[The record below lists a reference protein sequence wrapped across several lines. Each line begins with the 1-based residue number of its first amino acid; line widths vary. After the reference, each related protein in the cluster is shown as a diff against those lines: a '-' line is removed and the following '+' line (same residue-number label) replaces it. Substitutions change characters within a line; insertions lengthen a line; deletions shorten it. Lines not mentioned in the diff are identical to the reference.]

1 MVATLLSLKFRL
13 TVAELKRSVAR
24 LVLWILLGLYALSIV
39 GGLLV
44 ALGFAS
50 TAVAGHEGLVN
61 SLTVVTGSVLVVGW
75 TFLPLVFF
83 GSDQTLDPARFVQFP
98 VTGKTLAPGLVLAG
112 IMGLPG
118 FFTAL
123 VCVGLALP
131 WLDTPGVLLIGVAG
145 GILGFLATQVGCRLA
160 TTLLSGTLSSR
171 KGRDLTGVIGLIVV
185 LVLSMGLYAISLIGD
200 FISAQPGRWEQVLSV
215 SKTLGTV
222 LAMTPLGAPWA
233 LVGDAGQGH
242 WGMLAIHSVLAL
254 AYLGL
259 GLWAYAVVLDKAL
272 LATTRVAVTRT
283 VAKGDAIA
291 KAANWRWARGR
302 LVPVAAITARAL
314 RYWRKDPR
322 YLGTIPAILVMP
334 ILFTIMGR
342 TLPMMGASE
351 EEAVPAWLITA
362 IVAFGLGFTALLTG
376 YSLSTDVAFDS
387 TAWWIHLASG
397 VRGWQDRL
405 GRVIGEAVWA
415 IPLLVVIGI
424 VVPVI
429 MHAADRIVPV
439 LAAMMSLYLSGLG
452 VSSVFSALI
461 IYPVA
466 LPGES
471 PLKMKTG
478 MMGSQMLSQ
487 FGCLLASGI
496 VGVPVCVWAIF
507 ATGWQAWV
515 ALLAAVVWGAGILA
529 IGIILGGRIMD
540 SRGPAILQT
549 LKKNDSAVRA

>member
-13 TVAELKRSVAR
+13 TIAELKRSVAR
-24 LVLWILLGLYALSIV
+24 LVLWILLGLYALSLV

-50 TAVAGHEGLVN
+50 TVVKGHEGLVN
-61 SLTVVTGSVLVVGW
+61 SLTVVAGSVLVLGW

-98 VTGKTLAPGLVLAG
+98 LAGRELAPGLVLAG

-123 VCVGLALP
+123 VCVGSALP
-131 WLDTPGVLLIGVAG
+131 WLGTPLVLVVGVIG
-145 GILGFLATQVGCRLA
+145 GILGFFMAQIGCRLA

-171 KGRDLTGVIGLIVV
+171 KGRDLTGVIGLIVI
-185 LVLSMGLYAISLIGD
+185 LVLSMGLYAISLVGG
-200 FISAQPGRWEQVLSV
+200 FLSSEPGRWNQMLTV
-215 SKTLGTV
+215 SKTLGNV

-233 LVGDAGQGH
+233 LGGDAGQGH
-242 WGMLAIHSVLAL
+242 WGMAAVHLVLTVV
-254 AYLGL
+254 YLGL
-259 GLWAYAVVLDKAL
+259 GMWAYGAVLDRAL
-272 LATTRVAVTRT
+272 LATTRVVVTRAMT
-283 VAKGDAIA
+283 KGDAIA
-291 KAANWRWARGR
+291 KAANWKWAKGG
-302 LVPVAAITARAL
+302 LIPVAAITVRAL
-314 RYWRKDPR
+314 RYWRRDPR
-322 YLGTIPAILVMP
+322 YLGTIPAILIMP
-334 ILFTIMGR
+334 ILFTLMGL
-342 TLPMMGASE
+342 TMPMMAGDGE
-351 EEAVPAWLITA
+351 TVPGWVVTG
-362 IVAFGLGFTALLTG
+362 IVAFGLGMTALLTG
-376 YSLSTDVAFDS
+376 FSLSTDVAFDS

-397 VRGWQDRL
+397 VKGWQDRL

-415 IPLLVVIGI
+415 IPLLLVIGI

-429 MHAADRIVPV
+429 MDAPGRIVPV
-439 LAAMMSLYLSGLG
+439 LAAMASLYLSSLG
-452 VSSVFSALI
+452 VSSVCSALI

-487 FGCLLASGI
+487 MGCMIVSGLLGL
-496 VGVPVCVWAIF
+496 PVCVWAIF

-515 ALLAAVVWGAGILA
+515 ALLVAVVWGAGIL
-529 IGIILGGRIMD
+529 ILGVVLGGKVMD

-549 LKKNDSAVRA
+549 LKKNDSAQRA

>member
-1 MVATLLSLKFRL
+1 MVATLLSLKLRL
-13 TVAELKRSVAR
+13 TIDELKRSVAR

-50 TAVAGHEGLVN
+50 TVVAGHESFVG
-61 SLTVVTGSVLVVGW
+61 SLTVVIGSVLVVGW

-98 VTGKTLAPGLVLAG
+98 LTGRQLAPGLVLAG
-112 IMGLPG
+112 VMGLPG
-118 FFTAL
+118 FFTVL
-123 VCVGLALP
+123 VCLGSALP
-131 WLDTPGVLLIGVAG
+131 WLKAPTVMLIGVIG
-145 GILGFLATQVGCRLA
+145 GVLGFLMTQIGCRLA

-171 KGRDLTGVIGLIVV
+171 KGRDLTGLIGLIVI
-185 LVLSMGLYAISLIGD
+185 LVLSMGLYAVSLVGN
-200 FISAQPGRWEQVLSV
+200 FLSSEPGRWNQVLAT
-215 SKTLGTV
+215 SKTLGTI

-242 WGMLAIHSVLAL
+242 WGMLAVHVVLTVV
-254 AYLGL
+254 YMGL
-259 GLWAYAVVLDKAL
+259 GLWAYSAVLDKAL
-272 LATTRVAVTRT
+272 LATTRVSVTST
-283 VAKGDAIA
+283 ETKGDAIA
-291 KAANWRWARGR
+291 TAANWRWAKGK

-314 RYWRKDPR
+314 RYWRRDPR
-322 YLGTIPAILVMP
+322 YLGTVPAILIMP
-334 ILFTIMGR
+334 ILFTLMGR
-342 TLPMMGASE
+342 TLPMMGGDSE
-351 EEAVPAWLITA
+351 VVPGWIVTG
-362 IVAFGLGFTALLTG
+362 IVAFGLGFTALLMG
-376 YSLSTDVAFDS
+376 FSLSTDVAFDS

-397 VRGWQDRL
+397 VKGWQDRL
-405 GRVIGEAVWA
+405 GRVLGEAVWA
-415 IPLLVVIGI
+415 IPLLLIIGI
-424 VVPVI
+424 VVPLI
-429 MHAADRIVPV
+429 MSVPDRIVAC
-439 LAAMMSLYLSGLG
+439 LAAMTSLYLASLG

-487 FGCLLASGI
+487 MGCMLASGI
-496 VGVPVCVWAIF
+496 VGIPVCIWAIF
-507 ATGWQAWV
+507 AIGWQAWV
-515 ALLAAVVWGAGILA
+515 ALLVAVVWGLGILA
-529 IGIILGGRIMD
+529 LGVFLGGKVMD

>member
-1 MVATLLSLKFRL
+1 MVATLLSLKLRL
-13 TVAELKRSVAR
+13 TIAELKRSVAR

-39 GGLLV
+39 GGVLI

-50 TAVAGHEGLVN
+50 TAVTGHEGLAG
-61 SLTVVTGSVLVVGW
+61 SLTVVIGSVLVLGW

-98 VTGKTLAPGLVLAG
+98 LTGRQLAPGLVLAG
-112 IMGLPG
+112 VVGLPG

-123 VCVGLALP
+123 ICVGSALP
-131 WLDTPGVLLIGVAG
+131 WLGRLLVVLIGVVG
-145 GILGFLATQVGCRLA
+145 GILGFLMTQIGCRLA

-171 KGRDLTGVIGLIVV
+171 KGRDLTGLIGLIVI
-185 LVLSMGLYAISLIGD
+185 LVLSMGLYAVSLVGNYM
-200 FISAQPGRWEQVLSV
+200 SAEPGRWNQVLTT
-215 SKTLGTV
+215 SKTLGDV

-233 LVGDAGQGH
+233 LAGDAGQGH
-242 WGMLAIHSVLAL
+242 WGMLTIHFVLTL
-254 AYLGL
+254 VYMGL
-259 GLWAYAVVLDKAL
+259 GLWAYSGVLDKAL
-272 LATTRVAVTRT
+272 LATTRVSVTRSVT
-283 VAKGDAIA
+283 KGDAIA
-291 KAANWRWARGR
+291 KAANWRWAKGR

-322 YLGTIPAILVMP
+322 YLGAIPAILIMP
-334 ILFTIMGR
+334 ILFTVMGR
-342 TLPMMGASE
+342 TLPMMSGDGES
-351 EEAVPAWLITA
+351 VPGWIVTA
-362 IVAFGLGFTALLTG
+362 MVAFGLGFTALMTG
-376 YSLSTDVAFDS
+376 YSLSGDVASDS

-415 IPLLVVIGI
+415 IPLLLVIGI
-424 VVPVI
+424 VVPLI
-429 MHAADRIVPV
+429 MGASDRIVPV
-439 LAAMMSLYLSGLG
+439 LAAMASLYLASLG

-487 FGCLLASGI
+487 MGCMVASGV
-496 VGVPVCVWAIF
+496 VGLPVCIWAIF

-515 ALLAAVVWGAGILA
+515 ALLAAVIWGLGILA
-529 IGIILGGRIMD
+529 LGVYLGGRIMD